1 MEAWS
6 EDLNPVEKSVTQR
19 LHAQIC
25 RGHAVPPALAWSLH
39 KDIRSHN
46 YRLSWFWRD
55 TQDISLGSG
64 NHTPKGVLKSK
75 KWENIIS
82 GEALS
87 LDQVPPDLCSL
98 QARWYQVRFMTSGTR
113 SGDWDW
119 WGGLAK
125 TWRWAL
131 ADEWECVRKI
141 TRGKIGVAKC
151 AQQPGQN
158 STKKLTHQKKRSKRV
173 KILYFCFSKNEVLG
187 LWAACLL
194 WEVELTVKKKRQGVK
209 YRGNKRNHWTWWG
222 TKHFKLT

>member
-25 RGHAVPPALAWSLH
+25 RCHAVPPALAWSLH

-75 KWENIIS
+75 KWEIIIS

-87 LDQVPPDLCSL
+87 LDQAPPDLCSL
-98 QARWYQVRFMTSGTR
+98 QDRWYQVRFMTSGTR

-125 TWRWAL
+125 DTEMGSGWW
-131 ADEWECVRKI
+131 V
-141 TRGKIGVAKC
+141 GVC
-151 AQQPGQN
+151 
-158 STKKLTHQKKRSKRV
+158 
-173 KILYFCFSKNEVLG
+173 E
-187 LWAACLL
+187 
-194 WEVELTVKKKRQGVK
+194 ED
-209 YRGNKRNHWTWWG
+209 NKRKNWGGQMCSATWAEFNKE
-222 TKHFKLT
+222 THPSKKEE